1 MQNKSLSNKILIFK
15 LTAPLQIAQ
24 LNGFQDLID
33 VDIIFVISLTIIY
46 NTLQAPFVCTAATL
60 SSAVGKSRE
69 IQYQGI
75 TIEFSKIS
83 PTLFFG
89 YETLTG
95 FYMATPEKA
104 LADTFNLMH
113 DPNRP

>member
-1 MQNKSLSNKILIFK
+1 MLVL
-15 LTAPLQIAQ
+15 
-24 LNGFQDLID
+24 
-33 VDIIFVISLTIIY
+33 V
-46 NTLQAPFVCTAATL
+46 
-60 SSAVGKSRE
+60 SSAVGKSRKTE
-69 IQYQGI
+69 YQGI
-75 TIEFSKIS
+75 TIEYSKIS

-89 YETLTG
+89 YERLKG